1 MHRSVIRFDPE
12 ALESMKKEAL
22 VAADGL
28 ETGGILLGWDN
39 TTTSDICVS
48 VAGGPGPHAQRRA
61 DFFWRDLAYAV
72 RLGNEAYVRDGSV
85 WVGEWHTHPRSLL
98 RPSRRD
104 LRTYR
109 GFLEDPALEFEH
121 FASVIVTSAA
131 GWKNLVCTGWVI
143 ALPPGGQGRLRVRS
157 ALVEGGNVNG
167 EVGHE

>member
-1 MHRSVIRFDPE
+1 MRRSVIRFNPE
-12 ALESMKKEAL
+12 AFETMKKETL

-39 TTTSDICVS
+39 ATTSDICVS

-61 DFFWRDLAYAV
+61 DFFCRDLAYAV
-72 RLGNEAYVRDGSV
+72 RLGDQAYDRDGSV

-121 FASVIVTSAA
+121 FASVIVTSA
-131 GWKNLVCTGWVI
+131 GDWKNPICTGWII
-143 ALPPGGQGRLRVRS
+143 ALSLGGQGRLRVRS
-157 ALVEGGNVNG
+157 ASVEGADVNG
-167 EVGHE
+167 EVGHG